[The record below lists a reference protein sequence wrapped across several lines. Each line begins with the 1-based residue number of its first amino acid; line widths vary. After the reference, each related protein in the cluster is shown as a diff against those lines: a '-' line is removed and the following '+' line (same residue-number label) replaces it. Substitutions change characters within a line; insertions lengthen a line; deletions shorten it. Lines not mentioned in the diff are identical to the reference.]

1 MTVTLI
7 HYLAAALVII
17 GSALVLRAVWL
28 VDLEA
33 ESQTPQ
39 PRAAEAAP
47 AEEEWRE
54 AA

>member
-33 ESQTPQ
+33 ESQTPK
-39 PRAAEAAP
+39 PRAEAAP
-47 AEEEWRE
+47 EVEEWRE